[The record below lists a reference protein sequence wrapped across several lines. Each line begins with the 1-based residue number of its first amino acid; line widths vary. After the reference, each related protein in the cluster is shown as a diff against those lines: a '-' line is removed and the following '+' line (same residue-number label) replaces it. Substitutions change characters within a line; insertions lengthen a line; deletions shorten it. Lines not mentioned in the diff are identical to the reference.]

1 MNLLLAKN
9 YVADA
14 AIPPFRLVKPG
25 NGDDRITLAVAATDA
40 IIGNT
45 TDIAAAINERCDVQ
59 LVGVGYVECGA
70 AIPRGSFIT
79 ADASGRAIV
88 ATAAAGSNISVAGR
102 TLEAATA
109 AGDIVRYVVSIGS
122 FQG

>member
-9 YVADA
+9 YVAES

-25 NGDDRITLAVAATDA
+25 STDDRITLAVAATDA
-40 IIGNT
+40 IIGTT
-45 TDIAAAINERCDVQ
+45 TDIAAAINERCDTQ
-59 LVGVGYVECGA
+59 LVGVGYVEAGA

-79 ADASGRAIV
+79 ADASGRAV
-88 ATAAAGSNISVAGR
+88 LPAPAAGANVSVAGR

-109 AGDIVRYVVSIGS
+109 AGDIVRYVISIGS